1 MDSLELLF
9 SMRIKLGL
17 AMASRLSTV
26 LICGITAVAFA
37 QIASAADLPRKAPAY
52 APPPVPVYN
61 WSGFYIGAQA
71 GGAWSDSSY
80 TFTNVV
86 GPENFSHDPAS
97 FIGGGHIG
105 AQYQW
110 NVLVLGIEG
119 TFSWMQ
125 LDDTQTGVLQPGRL
139 RTLELNNMA
148 TVVGKIGYAAGQWM
162 PYIKGGWATTKIETF
177 SINPA
182 TGISGGT
189 SDWESGWTV
198 GGGVDYMFTPNW
210 IAGIDFNYYRFDFD
224 GRGGIATDG
233 TPFSYT
239 NTESKIFSVMA
250 RLSYK
255 FDTGWR

>member
-1 MDSLELLF
+1 MS
-9 SMRIKLGL
+9 RIAIAVLV
-17 AMASRLSTV
+17 AASTV
-26 LICGITAVAFA
+26 AAT
-37 QIASAADLPRKAPAY
+37 QIAAAADLPRKAPAPV
-52 APPPVPVYN
+52 APAPIFYN
-61 WSGFYIGAQA
+61 WSGFYIGGQA

-80 TFTNVV
+80 TFTNIV
-86 GPENFSHDPAS
+86 GSEDFSHDPAS

-110 NVLVLGIEG
+110 GVLVLGIEG

-148 TVVGKIGYAAGQWM
+148 TVVGKLGYAAGQWM
-162 PYIKGGWATTKIETF
+162 PYVKGGWATTKIET
-177 SINPA
+177 SALNPA
-182 TGISGGT
+182 AGISGGT

-198 GGGVDYMFTPNW
+198 GAGVDYMFTPNW
-210 IAGIDFNYYRFDFD
+210 IAGIDFNYYHFDFD

-233 TPFSYT
+233 SAFGYT

-255 FDTGWR
+255 FGAWQ